1 MSTAGGSFISFLR
14 TALTPFRMPDLKS
27 SGMPDIH
34 CTGMPK
40 NQFSGR
46 LIELKWMWIV
56 LNPNLISTHPQ
67 VILTLK
73 PPTPPHPRGA
83 LLQICL
89 WLNLTF
95 ILDNYFCLSLETIF
109 DDHPRISKG
118 RVKKKVELSTWG
130 GGAHWALMWHFVKMG
145 LSFSDAALW
154 PWVPH

>member
-1 MSTAGGSFISFLR
+1 
-14 TALTPFRMPDLKS
+14 MPDLKS
-27 SGMPDIH
+27 SGMPVIY

-40 NQFSGR
+40 NHFSGR
-46 LIELKWMWIV
+46 LIELV
-56 LNPNLISTHPQ
+56 NCPYSQPNLNTSSSHIDF
-67 VILTLK
+67 K

-118 RVKKKVELSTWG
+118 RVKKKWHCQLG
-130 GGAHWALMWHFVKMG
+130 GGGHIELWCDTSSKWVCLFPMPHYGRWCRISTLIMAPIN
-145 LSFSDAALW
+145 FSRNSDLFKD
-154 PWVPH
+154 